1 MKIDINKVKLIP
13 DDFNFCVYGAPSDE
27 ILGWANHWKFEIAES
42 GPYTNIYIHSNT
54 QMREIFNEIKQYE
67 IVDGFSPNL
76 NKDLHVG
83 HFSNL
88 VIANAIQKL
97 GIGKEFIA
105 IFGDTLEGAVNPD
118 VALGTYL
125 MHCADF
131 NYNLDYTYF
140 ASEMKL
146 IDETLLTDG
155 TGEYEGSKIFDL
167 GDEKIVGIKSNGSTS
182 YFYQDVA
189 LADSLRAST
198 LYLTGVEQENH
209 FKSLKKLFPETNHIG
224 LGLVMIDGKKM
235 SSSEGNVIYMADFI
249 DDLMGQFN
257 NDIRLV
263 YNIMAGQI
271 LKSLPRT
278 NKSINTKLIDNPK
291 TSLGLYISYTLA
303 HIKSC
308 GVTAEPITE
317 FVSKRLEYHEMK
329 AKFHLA
335 PNILFDELVN
345 FCKNINGLYETHQI
359 KGNDDNIKMFSVII
373 SDLELGM
380 KKLGLF
386 PIDRV

>member
-13 DDFNFCVYGAPSDE
+13 DDFNFCVYGDPSDE
-27 ILGWANHWKFEIAES
+27 IIRWANHWGFEMAPS
-42 GPYTNIYIHSNT
+42 GPYTNIYINSDTQISN
-54 QMREIFNEIKQYE
+54 IFNEVETYE
-67 IVDGFSPNL
+67 YIDGFSPNL

-88 VIANAIQKL
+88 VIANAFQKL
-97 GIGKEFIA
+97 GIGRKFIA
-105 IFGDTLEGAVNPD
+105 IFGDTLEGGVSKNK
-118 VALGTYL
+118 ALLKYKE
-125 MHCADF
+125 HCDNF
-131 NYNLDYTYF
+131 EYKIDECFF
-140 ASEMKL
+140 ASLMKL
-146 IDETLLTDG
+146 KDESLLSDG
-155 TGEYEGSKIFDL
+155 TGEYEGSKVFDL
-167 GDEKIVGIKSNGSTS
+167 KDEKIVGIKSDGSTT

-189 LADSLRAST
+189 LANKLNYTT

-209 FKSLKKLFPETNHIG
+209 FKSLKKLFPHIDHVG
-224 LGLVMIDGKKM
+224 LGLVLLDGEKM
-235 SSSEGNVIYMADFI
+235 SSSKGNVIYMDDFI
-249 DDLMGQFN
+249 NDLMKQFN

-317 FVSKRLEYHEMK
+317 FYSKRLQFFEMK

-335 PNILFDELVN
+335 PNILFDELVC
-345 FCKNINGLYETHQI
+345 FCKDINGLYETHYI
-359 KGNDDNIKMFSVII
+359 KGNEENIKMFGVII